1 MLAAID
7 RRLDAI
13 LQSGE
18 SNFRLSLTLDSN
30 TVELSYVGTSLTCSC
45 AGGSFVKDKFW
56 LATEMYNGYWPLGDI
71 VTDAQQILSF
81 LKTDNITLIQ
91 FDNLGSD
98 TLLRTIFKTQTPE
111 NRLTI
116 DWLKLKKKL

>member
-45 AGGSFVKDKFW
+45 AGRSFVKDKFW

-71 VTDAQQILSF
+71 VTNAQQILSF

>member
-18 SNFRLSLTLDSN
+18 SNFRLSLTLDTN
-30 TVELSYVGTSLTCSC
+30 TVELSYVGNSLTCSC

-71 VTDAQQILSF
+71 VTNAQQILSF
-81 LKTDNITLIQ
+81 LKTDNITLIH